1 MSTTEWVV
9 LTIAIAL
16 VAIDVIV
23 QVVGVRLRAKA
34 DRLESELS
42 SKSRALDDYRERN
55 REFAEIAE
63 RFSVLSNQLSEL
75 LCTRIEDRV
84 DQFMNRRMTLAMRA
98 LFPEAIPQDAS
109 DMDAVQRALDQWRD
123 KHLEDV
129 RLAMATKQRRGR
141 A

>member
-9 LTIAIAL
+9 LAIAIAL

-23 QVVGVRLRAKA
+23 QVVGVRLRAKS

-55 REFAEIAE
+55 REFLEMAE

-84 DQFMNRRMTLAMRA
+84 DQFMNRRMTIAMRA

-109 DMDAVQRALDQWRD
+109 DMEAVQRALDQWRD
-123 KHLEDV
+123 KYLADV